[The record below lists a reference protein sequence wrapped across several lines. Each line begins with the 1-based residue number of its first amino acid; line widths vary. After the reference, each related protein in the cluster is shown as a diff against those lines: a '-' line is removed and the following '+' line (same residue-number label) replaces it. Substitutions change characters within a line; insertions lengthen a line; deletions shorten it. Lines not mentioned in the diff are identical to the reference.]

1 MSITEVGRV
10 DLDRQIV
17 QFQVTV
23 DGALVPCCIS
33 LMALA
38 DRQRGGRLYTVA
50 AAQQA
55 FDSHRS
61 ECERLALEKYKA
73 GLTERDKSI
82 FLASCD
88 FVEYRGPLGK
98 LLVLTAL

>member
-1 MSITEVGRV
+1 MAIAEMGRV

-23 DGALVPCCIS
+23 DGALVRCCIS

-38 DRQRGGRLYTVA
+38 DRQRGGRLFTVA

-82 FLASCD
+82 FLTSSD
-88 FVEYRGPLGK
+88 FAEYKRPSRE
-98 LLVLTAL
+98 LLAFPRP